1 MNTTSGSIFFE
12 TEKGNDV
19 ASLNWESV
27 GEGYP
32 EVHQDDELL
41 IVLTQDRQSSQEPWI
56 VKLEQEAFPALSRDL
71 EYLKAF
77 AGFSKSHQRPFV
89 VIRWTQFD
97 RDNLEKRW
105 LFSQLMKRLRNQFQ
119 TVRKVAIYLAGDDL
133 DAYQLGMAEDVFY
146 SYCNHTYDKLKLAS
160 ARVLVKN
167 LNQVKTCDP
176 YYQERFQYHKGFR
189 QWVNEEPD
197 VLTSLE
203 IGRRLKSFATDN
215 SCSFQELGVEELKQ
229 KNMNLLLAVGQASE
243 KSPSRLF
250 MLGSN
255 IKKGDKPL
263 MLVGKGITFDTGGIN
278 VKPFEGFVNAMKN
291 DIGGAALMSN
301 LFMALVK
308 AGYKKPLALVIPA
321 CENLVAQNSMKPGA
335 IYKSY
340 KGHEVVVDH
349 TDAEGR
355 LILADAIA
363 YGEETFNPA
372 LTMVAATLTTAA
384 LRQFTGYFT
393 PVHFSNPK
401 FSQGLESWGQKMG
414 ENFVFWKD
422 FLPFKWA
429 NKGKVTDLTNMGRLP
444 ASSSIG
450 GGSSVAAHFLK
461 EFADGPMIH
470 FDIFA
475 STWNWSAD
483 YPGSSFGATGAPFNS
498 LFETIMDDDGLWEY

>member
-1 MNTTSGSIFFE
+1 MM
-12 TEKGNDV
+12 
-19 ASLNWESV
+19 SLNWESV

-32 EVHQDDELL
+32 ETHQDDELL
-41 IVLTQDRQSSQEPWI
+41 VVITQDKQVNQEPWV
-56 VKLEQEAFPALSRDL
+56 VKLEQEAFPALSREL
-71 EYLKAF
+71 EYIKVF
-77 AGFSKSHQRPFV
+77 AGFSKSHKRPFA
-89 VIRWTQFD
+89 VIRWTEFGK
-97 RDNLEKRW
+97 DNLEKRW
-105 LFSQLMKRLRNQFQ
+105 LFSQVFKRIKSQFQ
-119 TVRKVAIYLAGDDL
+119 SVSKIAVSMIGDKL
-133 DAYQLGMAEDVFY
+133 EAWQLSVTEDIFY
-146 SYCNHTYDKLKLAS
+146 SFCDHHYSRLKLS
-160 ARVLVKN
+160 SMRVLVKN
-167 LNQVKTCDP
+167 LNLVKQCDP
-176 YYQERFQYHKGFR
+176 HYQQRFHFHTGFR
-189 QWVNEEPD
+189 QWINQEPD
-197 VLTSLE
+197 VMTSIE
-203 IGRRLKSFATDN
+203 IGLQLKAFAEKHH
-215 SCSFQELGVEELKQ
+215 CSFEEMGREELK
-229 KNMNLLLAVGQASE
+229 KSNMNLLLAVGQGSSE
-243 KSPSRLF
+243 RSPSRLF

-291 DIGGAALMSN
+291 DMGGAALMSN

-308 AGYKKPLALVIPA
+308 AGYDKPLALVIPA
-321 CENLVAQNSMKPGA
+321 CENLVAEKSMKPGA
-335 IYKSY
+335 IYKSH
-340 KGHEVVVDH
+340 KGHMVSVDH

-355 LILADAIA
+355 LILSDAIS
-363 YGEETFNPA
+363 YGTEKFKPA

-393 PVHFSNPK
+393 PVHFPNQA
-401 FSQGLESWGQKMG
+401 FSDSLAEKGRELG

-444 ASSSIG
+444 VSANIG

-483 YPGSSFGATGAPFNS
+483 YPGSSFGATGAPLNS
-498 LFETIMDDDGLWEY
+498 LFKAIMSNKDLWGYEG